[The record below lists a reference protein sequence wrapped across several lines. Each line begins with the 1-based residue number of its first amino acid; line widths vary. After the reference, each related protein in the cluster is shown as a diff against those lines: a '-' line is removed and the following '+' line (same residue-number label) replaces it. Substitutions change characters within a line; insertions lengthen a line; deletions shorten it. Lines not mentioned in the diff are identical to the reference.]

1 MLGFDLELKH
11 AIWATTLVTAIV
23 LGAWK
28 KNYTRDELTAQFQI
42 FISSILVGIL
52 VALYYIAVKL
62 GATSI

>member
-1 MLGFDLELKH
+1 MLGFDLELKY

-23 LGAWK
+23 LSAWK
-28 KNYTRDELTAQFQI
+28 KNYTQDELTAQFQI